1 MSFPVVIRGKNA
13 AEIGKITK
21 MRQNYKTKTLAIG
34 LCFAGYQKSFGFLLG
49 WLHSESFPPKAYV
62 PQTKFPQKKLFLV
75 FLALFGPFQALFKE
89 KKSIFS
95 PCR

>member
-49 WLHSESFPPKAYV
+49 WLHSESFPLKHMFRKQNFRQKRYFFC
-62 PQTKFPQKKLFLV
+62 TKTLL
-75 FLALFGPFQALFKE
+75 LALFGPFQALFG
-89 KKSIFS
+89 
-95 PCR
+95 